1 MLKPEYPIRTARLI
15 LRQFTESDLD
25 TLHAYHSLPEV
36 ARFLLWE
43 ARTREESAKSLKFR
57 IEHPTIEKE
66 GDGIVFAVE
75 HQASGELVGE
85 VNLGWTSAEHGSG
98 ELGFIFDPRH
108 HGQGYAREA
117 AVEVLRMGFEQLGLH
132 RIIGRA
138 DARNVASG
146 KLMERLG
153 MRKEA
158 HFVKNEIVKGE
169 RTDEVVYAMLAEEW
183 KARPPAPQSPA

>member
-1 MLKPEYPIRTARLI
+1 MFKPDYPIRTDRLV
-15 LRQFTESDLD
+15 LREFTESDID

-43 ARTREESAKSLKFR
+43 PRTREESERSLKHR

-75 HQASGELVGE
+75 HQGELVGE
-85 VNLGWTSAEHGSG
+85 VNLRWLSAEHGSG

-108 HGQGYAREA
+108 HGHGYAREA
-117 AVEVLRMGFEQLGLH
+117 AVEVLRMAFEQLRLH
-132 RIIGRA
+132 RVIGRA
-138 DARNVASG
+138 DAANVASG
-146 KLMERLG
+146 KLMARLG

-169 RTDEVVYAMLAEEW
+169 WTDEVVYAMLAEEW
-183 KARPPAPQSPA
+183 AARS

>member
-1 MLKPEYPIRTARLI
+1 LADVLKPDYPIRTARLV
-15 LRQFTESDLD
+15 LREFTESDLD

-43 ARTREESAKSLKFR
+43 ARTREESERSLRFR

-66 GDGIVFAVE
+66 GDGVVFAVE
-75 HQASGELVGE
+75 HDGELIGE
-85 VNLGWTSAEHGSG
+85 VNLRWLSAEHGSG

-108 HGQGYAREA
+108 HGHGYAREA
-117 AVEVLRMGFEQLGLH
+117 ATEVLRMAFEQLGLH
-132 RIIGRA
+132 RVIGRA
-138 DARNVASG
+138 DARNTASG

-169 RTDEVVYAMLAEEW
+169 WADEVVYAMLEEEW
-183 KARPPAPQSPA
+183 EARR

>member
-1 MLKPEYPIRTARLI
+1 MLKPDYPIRTARLI
-15 LRQFTESDLD
+15 LRQFADSDLD

-43 ARTREESAKSLKFR
+43 ARTRAESAKSLKFR

-66 GDGIVFAVE
+66 GDGVVFAVE
-75 HQASGELVGE
+75 HQETGELVGE
-85 VNLGWTSAEHGSG
+85 VNLRWLSVEQGSG

-108 HGQGYAREA
+108 QGHGYAREA
-117 AVEVLRMGFEQLGLH
+117 TVEVLRMGFEQLGLH

-138 DARNVASG
+138 DGRNAASA

-158 HFVKNEIVKGE
+158 HFVQNEIVKGE
-169 RTDEVVYAMLAEEW
+169 WADEVVYAMLAREW
-183 KARPPAPQSPA
+183 KARS

>member
-1 MLKPEYPIRTARLI
+1 MLKPDYPIKTDRLV
-15 LRQFTESDLD
+15 LRRFTESDLD
-25 TLHAYHSLPEV
+25 ALHTYHSLPEV

-43 ARTREESAKSLKFR
+43 ARTREESAQSLKFR
-57 IEHPTIEKE
+57 MDHPTIEQE
-66 GDGIVFAVE
+66 GDGVVFAVE
-75 HQASGELVGE
+75 HDGELIGE
-85 VNLGWTSAEHGSG
+85 VNLRWLSAEHGSG

-108 HGQGYAREA
+108 HGHGYAREA
-117 AVEVLRMGFEQLGLH
+117 SVEVLRMGFEQLGLH

-138 DARNVASG
+138 DARNTASA

-169 RTDEVVYAMLAEEW
+169 WTDEVVYAMLAEEW
-183 KARPPAPQSPA
+183 RARK